1 MTRPAAAPPPSSTP
15 RSTLSST
22 PSTNELV
29 ALGAPIVL
37 RDGSRVR
44 LRQIHD
50 ADKDLLRRGFER
62 LSMESRHR
70 RFLTPTA
77 HLTETEVRYLT
88 EVDHHDHE
96 AIVALDEKSG
106 EGIAVVRYVR
116 NPERPD
122 VAEVAVTVVDDWQ
135 GRGLGTR
142 LLEVASAR
150 ARAEGVRS
158 FTALML
164 ATNHEVMSVLE
175 RLGPLRVV
183 DREAG
188 TVEVEMP
195 IPEVGLSPALGKL
208 LRIAAGTPR
217 AGRAAR

>member
-1 MTRPAAAPPPSSTP
+1 MTRHPATFPPSSTT
-15 RSTLSST
+15 SWA
-22 PSTNELV
+22 PSTDELV
-29 ALGAPIVL
+29 ALGAPIAL

-62 LSMESRHR
+62 LSRESRHR

-77 HLTETEVRYLT
+77 QLSEAALRYLT

-96 AIVALDEKSG
+96 AIVALDDESG
-106 EGIAVVRYVR
+106 EGIGVARYVR
-116 NPERPD
+116 NRERPD
-122 VAEVAVTVVDDWQ
+122 VAEVALTVVDDWQ

-150 ARAEGVRS
+150 AREEGIGS

-164 ATNHEVMSVLE
+164 ATNHEMLSLLK
-175 RLGPLRVV
+175 RLGPLRIVA
-183 DREAG
+183 REVG
-188 TVEVEMP
+188 TVEIEMP
-195 IPEVGLSPALGKL
+195 IPEVGLSPVLRKL
-208 LRIAAGTPR
+208 LRIAAGTR
-217 AGRAAR
+217 DRS